1 MHFTQNAE
9 ICDNIGIFILI
20 DNILIPNIKKHHVG
34 YPSQKTHAQHRPD
47 VYLCHNGS
55 NWALKNVIASLIQL
69 SNLKHISTELKKNSK
84 NTKFRFHKDIT

>member
-34 YPSQKTHAQHRPD
+34 YPSQKTQAQHRPD
-47 VYLCHNGS
+47 VYLRRVYVEAWLSNNGR
-55 NWALKNVIASLIQL
+55 NWTVENVIALLIQL
-69 SNLKHISTELKKNSK
+69 SNVKHISTELKNKQ
-84 NTKFRFHKDIT
+84 